1 MFFNLLFSKFY
12 IKDKKENKNRKQ
24 QFFLIFLI
32 QTIEYKKYFYNKS
45 INKIFSQIKHS
56 LMLRGN
62 LVQLVSLLFAD
73 NFTILRSKSPLR
85 PFSFIICSM
94 SPQLCNNRCLFLT
107 FIEMRCK
114 LSQKWMMYTV

>member
-45 INKIFSQIKHS
+45 INKIKKTRRVTHFSLICALYLS
-56 LMLRGN
+56 LSSDEYLY
-62 LVQLVSLLFAD
+62 LVEMFW
-73 NFTILRSKSPLR
+73 
-85 PFSFIICSM
+85 FI
-94 SPQLCNNRCLFLT
+94 P
-107 FIEMRCK
+107 
-114 LSQKWMMYTV
+114 

>member
-62 LVQLVSLLFAD
+62 LVQLVS
-73 NFTILRSKSPLR
+73 
-85 PFSFIICSM
+85 
-94 SPQLCNNRCLFLT
+94 
-107 FIEMRCK
+107 
-114 LSQKWMMYTV
+114 